1 MAYRDLLLLLDERAG
16 DEAALAAAVDLAAR
30 HEAHLTA
37 LFPAIETPLP
47 AFVAA
52 QMTRSL
58 REQQRRHLDD
68 RAGEARA
75 RFEAACKRNGVSSE
89 WRQVTML
96 TGDAFE
102 TLTRHARYADLVIAG
117 QPPLEHGDTDRAELL
132 QDMVLGCG
140 RPMLVVPVIGAPA
153 GFGGKAMV
161 AWDSGREAA
170 RAVAD
175 ALPLLQQ
182 AQRVEVVTVDARHRR
197 SHGEEPGADIAR
209 HLARH
214 GVKVEVAQLESGSL
228 AVGDLLLNRAADN
241 GLDLLVMGAY
251 AHSRLRDF
259 VLGGVTRHMLDH
271 MTLPVFL
278 AH

>member
-1 MAYRDLLLLLDERAG
+1 MAYRDLLLLLDERGG
-16 DEAALAAAVDLAAR
+16 DEAAMAAAVDLAAR
-30 HEAHLTA
+30 HDAHLTA

-47 AFVAA
+47 SFVAA
-52 QMTRSL
+52 QMTRSI
-58 REQQRRHLDD
+58 RDQQRRQLGD
-68 RAGEARA
+68 RAGSGRE
-75 RFEAACKRNGVSSE
+75 RFETACKRNGVSCE
-89 WRQVTML
+89 WRQVTVL
-96 TGDAFE
+96 STDAFE
-102 TLTRHARYADLVIAG
+102 TLTRHARYADLVIVG
-117 QPPLEHGDTDRAELL
+117 QPPLEHGDSDRIDLL
-132 QDMVLGCG
+132 QDLILGCG
-140 RPMLVVPVIGAPA
+140 RPVLAVPVIGAPA

-182 AQRVEVVTVDARHRR
+182 ARSVEVVTVNARRR
-197 SHGEEPGADIAR
+197 RTHGEEPGADIAR